1 MLSIPQLLAS
11 PEWFPD
17 ALYADRG
24 LLDCHRVNRSLLSS
38 SSFLDQRMT
47 ARSLGKEQAT
57 FSYAELT
64 ALADGARTNDI
75 GFIFHTSFCRST
87 LMAQALHAE
96 GISFTLKEPSIL
108 LSLAESVRYTQ
119 AMREP
124 EKVRV
129 ALSAMLRLA
138 TGLVAENEK
147 TIIKPTN
154 FANNLLPYVA
164 ETGAK
169 ILLMYSDLRSYLISI
184 LKYGE
189 RGRAFARQLYT
200 RLMSDRDGLGNIE
213 SKQAL
218 LLTDL
223 QIAALV
229 WQQQVGLFMKVM
241 DNTPD
246 GQLRSLSSDVFG
258 AHRDAALAEVF
269 RFFSVPISDEQLEH
283 VLNGPVFQ
291 QHSKSGRAVDDQEIQ
306 RKIEEIANKYRDELD
321 STLQWA
327 QTTPFHQHIKI
338 PLPNGLS
345 LSGTAGQ

>member
-1 MLSIPQLLAS
+1 MLSIPQLLAT

-24 LLDCHRVNRSLLSS
+24 LLDCYRVNRSLLSG

-47 ARSLGKEQAT
+47 ARSPGKEQAA
-57 FSYAELT
+57 FSYAEL
-64 ALADGARTNDI
+64 ASLADGARTADI

-87 LMAQALHAE
+87 LMAQALHVD
-96 GISFTLKEPSIL
+96 GLSFTLKEPSIL
-108 LSLAESVRYTQ
+108 LSLAESIRYTQ
-119 AMREP
+119 SLREP

-200 RLMSDRDGLGNIE
+200 RLMSDRDGLGNME
-213 SKQAL
+213 PRQAL

-229 WQQQVGLFMKVM
+229 WQQQMGLFMKVTG
-241 DNTPD
+241 NTPH
-246 GQLRSLSSDVFG
+246 GQLRTLSSDVFG
-258 AHRDAALAEVF
+258 AHRDAVLAEVF
-269 RFFSVPISDEQLEH
+269 RFFAIPVSDVQLEH
-283 VLNGPVFQ
+283 VLTGPVFQ
-291 QHSKSGRAVDDQEIQ
+291 QHSKSGRSVDDQTIQ
-306 RKIEEIANKYRDELD
+306 RQTEEVAERNREELE

-327 QTTPFHQHIKI
+327 QSTPFSLQIKV
-338 PLPNGLS
+338 PLPSGLTVP
-345 LSGTAGQ
+345 GAADQ